1 MSGGHF
7 DYKQYAVREIADR
20 IEHDIAWALAPK
32 PALVHDDYWSIF
44 EMDAYRG
51 YHMYPSYSRHFA
63 TYEEAEKYLLSTG
76 NIVKA
81 EQRYVDLKLF
91 SDPTQFQST
100 NQYMERVPNDEQIPV
115 LYEIHHVVSDHYP
128 YDEDVLELEDSTI
141 EAMKEAYRILR
152 LAEIYAK
159 RIDWMMSGD
168 DGEETMHKRLKVEL
182 EEFEKE
188 YASKDWTI
196 LEEDE

>member
-1 MSGGHF
+1 M
-7 DYKQYAVREIADR
+7 
-20 IEHDIAWALAPK
+20 
-32 PALVHDDYWSIF
+32 
-44 EMDAYRG
+44 
-51 YHMYPSYSRHFA
+51 
-63 TYEEAEKYLLSTG
+63 
-76 NIVKA
+76 
-81 EQRYVDLKLF
+81 
-91 SDPTQFQST
+91 
-100 NQYMERVPNDEQIPV
+100 
-115 LYEIHHVVSDHYP
+115 
-128 YDEDVLELEDSTI
+128 ELEDSTI

-168 DGEETMHKRLKVEL
+168 DSEESMHKRLKVEL

>member
-51 YHMYPSYSRHFA
+51 YHMSPSYSRHFA

-81 EQRYVDLKLF
+81 EQRYVVIRSPSPPLCVR
-91 SDPTQFQST
+91 SQQR
-100 NQYMERVPNDEQIPV
+100 Q
-115 LYEIHHVVSDHYP
+115 
-128 YDEDVLELEDSTI
+128 
-141 EAMKEAYRILR
+141 
-152 LAEIYAK
+152 
-159 RIDWMMSGD
+159 DWRNR
-168 DGEETMHKRLKVEL
+168 T
-182 EEFEKE
+182 
-188 YASKDWTI
+188 
-196 LEEDE
+196 

>member
-1 MSGGHF
+1 M
-7 DYKQYAVREIADR
+7 
-20 IEHDIAWALAPK
+20 
-32 PALVHDDYWSIF
+32 
-44 EMDAYRG
+44 
-51 YHMYPSYSRHFA
+51 
-63 TYEEAEKYLLSTG
+63 
-76 NIVKA
+76 
-81 EQRYVDLKLF
+81 DLKLF

-152 LAEIYAK
+152 LAGIYAK

-168 DGEETMHKRLKVEL
+168 DSEESMHKRLKEEL